1 MPYINLVKS
10 YIQPKVMQFLD
21 SRGDPFK
28 TKKCSMA
35 NFKKV
40 YGGGDYVIHFKYS
53 GVLNVVYV
61 TMMYGMGMPILF
73 PIAALNL
80 FN

>member
-1 MPYINLVKS
+1 
-10 YIQPKVMQFLD
+10 
-21 SRGDPFK
+21 
-28 TKKCSMA
+28 MA

-53 GVLNVVYV
+53 VLNVVYV
-61 TMMYGMGMPILF
+61 TMMYGIGMPILF